1 MEVDKLIASCQYD
14 EAIRLLNEGI
24 EIAEKEE
31 HIGTIEDVYK
41 RQALIIARL
50 LTAT

>member
-24 EIAEKEE
+24 EIAEKRRTYRNHRGMVEN
-31 HIGTIEDVYK
+31 
-41 RQALIIARL
+41 
-50 LTAT
+50 